1 MTDANGCVDT
11 NTVNVNISS
20 SIDSVTV
27 SAVTYASCAAVCDAE
42 ASVTATGGTLPYTYL
57 WSDGDSTQTI
67 TDLCIGNYGVIVTDA
82 NGCTDS
88 SGIVIQSDPDT
99 VSVNVFSVTG
109 VSCAAACNGGVT
121 VSATGGTSPY
131 TYLWSNGGSAQ
142 TIGSLCSGAVGVIVT
157 DSTGCTDSTGAFVG
171 IDSNYVI
178 TAGFS
183 VSATSGN
190 IPFEVIFT
198 DTSTGISGWQWDFSY
213 DSLAFNVES
222 TLQDPTYEYT
232 DSGQYAVMLIVTD
245 ISTGCTD
252 TASLELLAKSGYIL
266 YVPNIFS
273 PGKGSMYYVCGQGVK
288 SIFFVIYDRWGKKI
302 FENDDA
308 TRKDNCGT
316 HCCQIG
322 KGWDGKFNGKDL
334 SPQVFV
340 YYIEAELENGKE
352 FKEKGNITLVR

>member
-1 MTDANGCVDT
+1 
-11 NTVNVNISS
+11 
-20 SIDSVTV
+20 
-27 SAVTYASCAAVCDAE
+27 
-42 ASVTATGGTLPYTYL
+42 
-57 WSDGDSTQTI
+57 
-67 TDLCIGNYGVIVTDA
+67 
-82 NGCTDS
+82 
-88 SGIVIQSDPDT
+88 
-99 VSVNVFSVTG
+99 
-109 VSCAAACNGGVT
+109 
-121 VSATGGTSPY
+121 
-131 TYLWSNGGSAQ
+131 
-142 TIGSLCSGAVGVIVT
+142 
-157 DSTGCTDSTGAFVG
+157 
-171 IDSNYVI
+171 
-178 TAGFS
+178 
-183 VSATSGN
+183 
-190 IPFEVIFT
+190 
-198 DTSTGISGWQWDFSY
+198 
-213 DSLAFNVES
+213 
-222 TLQDPTYEYT
+222 
-232 DSGQYAVMLIVTD
+232 MLFRS
-245 ISTGCTD
+245 STGCTD